1 MCWLQIAKRTQ
12 RLYIALNLRLSFVE
26 TSSRY
31 LVLWSGRQR
40 GSCLTDWLVTDWLT
54 DAHHNP
60 APLSLFWRLFLS
72 FLLWREASYT
82 LGAES
87 EKKGLGVESACDSHI
102 QLPRVRTYSSLF
114 SHDTDASPSA
124 SSLQILHKQRCL
136 WEYSEYSLCVQVCTS
151 WYNSK
156 LWHDTV
162 LLPNKSVRSFL

>member
-40 GSCLTDWLVTDWLT
+40 GSCLTDWLVDWRPPQPSTAFTLLEIVFKL
-54 DAHHNP
+54 P
-60 APLSLFWRLFLS
+60 PLKGGQLYPR
-72 FLLWREASYT
+72 
-82 LGAES
+82 AES

-162 LLPNKSVRSFL
+162 LLPNKSVRSFLL